1 MKKFY
6 FLFLFA
12 LIASIGNLYAAE
24 KTVTWNFAG
33 RKSGSGATTSC
44 ELKVQSGSATGTWK
58 ISASENF
65 TAQTGSG
72 STSVTLGSKKA
83 PCTDAKLELTNSPIP
98 EGAQIK
104 KVSITAKTNN
114 AKGATFGL
122 QIGGVSSE
130 TTLTFD
136 KTKTTQEFTES
147 KVGNVVLV
155 INTLNQSN
163 VSLYSISITYEEVA
177 ETKCAKPTFNLENGK
192 TYTDAQTLVITSTT
206 ADATIHYT
214 INRGEEKTG
223 QPAEFTENGEYTV
236 DAWATKD
243 NLTESDHASIKFTIA
258 KKCAAPTFTPAAGYL
273 KLGNAITFTSATADA
288 EISYQYSYN
297 GGEYTSFV
305 KGTSFT
311 PDKEGTY
318 KIIAKA
324 TKTGL
329 EDGVSGEQIYEVG
342 NLVFYESFDKN
353 DGTGGNDGKWS
364 GSIASNDI
372 QYDVTGW
379 TCQNASGA
387 NKCAKFGTSSKK
399 GTATTPALTDL
410 EGDAIL
416 TFKAA
421 PWNTEGGKMSVTIS
435 DGTIETSEFE
445 LINNTFTE
453 YSVKISGGATS
464 KITFTSSEARFFLD
478 EVKVK
483 QVAVA
488 TPTITPNG
496 GDVKVGDKITF
507 ATKTDGATL
516 SYSTDG
522 GQTWTPG
529 SEYTATTVGALNLW
543 VKATKGS
550 DESAV
555 AKATFNVV
563 DPNAIGSVNINITAD
578 KTAKTG
584 ELFGT
589 MTVAVPMPI
598 NATVMDVVIKKDGKE
613 FSSDK
618 NLTAEF
624 SKEITETGTYEIDVT
639 ANNDKEI
646 IGDKKTAEFYS
657 NKLTDIA
664 DFLLYGP
671 ECNNLFGSD
680 VVYEFTCPLSVT
692 YANGSNLWVT
702 DGTDGMLI
710 FQRGGFSTA
719 YTNGTVFAKGIKGQ
733 YTVYNNT
740 IELTEPVLTETTEGA
755 TVDPKQIEIAAI
767 SADNQNQFVII
778 KDAVLNVKNETF
790 ADAAGNTVDMYDKK
804 FCTVPADGTYDVV
817 GIVSYYGYSEAEA
830 ATQVYPLAF
839 LTAPTA
845 TLGFT
850 AAEINEM
857 PWLAANDI
865 VLTEDGSFED
875 MNASCVKLT
884 CEEGAQI
891 EYTLDSGEPSPST
904 ATVESGTEIG
914 FTDGESYMLTVCA
927 VKGGYKSA
935 SREYLFSI
943 GKTSSVSSMSAEG
956 VKVFAA
962 EGGVE
967 VVADEAADVA
977 VYTVAGQLVR
987 QARVAEG
994 STLVNVAP
1002 GFYVVRANGTATKV
1016 IVR

>member
-24 KTVTWNFAG
+24 KTVTYTFTSKTWAAADGNWNSLKGGDSKETRGVAVT
-33 RKSGSGATTSC
+33 KAVSGASAESPSGFSKITS
-44 ELKVQSGSATGTWK
+44 VNMVW
-58 ISASENF
+58 
-65 TAQTGSG
+65 
-72 STSVTLGSKKA
+72 STSGKGAGTINMYISDNKVGSKTVGKSMSNQKFSVVTD
-83 PCTDAKLELTNSPIP
+83 PSNTSGVVKFDVTCTAGTIY
-98 EGAQIK
+98 IK
-104 KVSITAKTNN
+104 
-114 AKGATFGL
+114 
-122 QIGGVSSE
+122 
-130 TTLTFD
+130 
-136 KTKTTQEFTES
+136 
-147 KVGNVVLV
+147 
-155 INTLNQSN
+155 
-163 VSLYSISITYEEVA
+163 SISITYEEGA
-177 ETKCAKPTFNLENGK
+177 ETKCAT
-192 TYTDAQTLVITSTT
+192 
-206 ADATIHYT
+206 
-214 INRGEEKTG
+214 
-223 QPAEFTENGEYTV
+223 
-236 DAWATKD
+236 
-243 NLTESDHASIKFTIA
+243 
-258 KKCAAPTFTPAAGYL
+258 PTFTPAAGYL
-273 KLGNAITFTSATADA
+273 KLGNAITFTSATVDA
-288 EISYQYSYN
+288 EVYYQYSYN

-329 EDGVSGEQIYEVG
+329 EDGVSEEQIYEVG

-364 GSIASNDI
+364 GSIASKDI

-379 TCQNASGA
+379 TCEYEKGA

-464 KITFTSSEARFFLD
+464 KITFTSSEDRFFLD

-516 SYSTDG
+516 SYSTDEG
-522 GQTWTPG
+522 KTWTPG
-529 SEYTATTVGALNLW
+529 SEYAAATVGALNLW

-578 KTAKTG
+578 KTAATG

-692 YANGSNLWVT
+692 FSKGENLWVT

-740 IELTEPVLTETTEGA
+740 TIELTEPVLTETTEGA
-755 TVDPKQIEIAAI
+755 TVDPKQIEISAI
-767 SADNQNQFVII
+767 KADNQNQFVII

-817 GIVSYYGYSEAEA
+817 GIVSYYKPKKAEA

-865 VLTEDGSFED
+865 VLTEDGSFEG

-935 SREYLFSI
+935 SREYMFSI
-943 GKTSSVSSMSAEG
+943 GKTSSVSSMSVEG

-967 VVADEAADVA
+967 VVAEEAAEVA
-977 VYTVAGQLVR
+977 VYTAAGQLVR

>member
-12 LIASIGNLYAAE
+12 LIASISNLYAVE
-24 KTVTWNFAG
+24 KTVTFDFSTDPGVVSGIKNGEITVSFKTPGNTPAWN
-33 RKSGSGATTSC
+33 KSNGGEIRAYAKNTITVSSAKKIKAIKFTFNKSDGSNKITSTP
-44 ELKVQSGSATGTWK
+44 TGFTSPTWTGE
-58 ISASENF
+58 SE
-65 TAQTGSG
+65 
-72 STSVTLGSKKA
+72 SVVFS
-83 PCTDAKLELTNSPIP
+83 
-98 EGAQIK
+98 
-104 KVSITAKTNN
+104 
-114 AKGATFGL
+114 
-122 QIGGVSSE
+122 IGGTKGHRKV
-130 TTLTFD
+130 
-136 KTKTTQEFTES
+136 KTIE
-147 KVGNVVLV
+147 V
-155 INTLNQSN
+155 
-163 VSLYSISITYEEVA
+163 TYEEGA
-177 ETKCAKPTFNLENGK
+177 ETKCAT
-192 TYTDAQTLVITSTT
+192 
-206 ADATIHYT
+206 
-214 INRGEEKTG
+214 
-223 QPAEFTENGEYTV
+223 
-236 DAWATKD
+236 
-243 NLTESDHASIKFTIA
+243 
-258 KKCAAPTFTPAAGYL
+258 PTFTPAAGYL

-288 EISYQYSYN
+288 EIYYQYSYN
-297 GGEYTSFV
+297 GGEYNSFV

-329 EDGVSGEQIYEVG
+329 EDGISGEQTYEVG

-353 DGTGGNDGKWS
+353 DGTGGNDGRWN
-364 GSIASNDI
+364 GSIAANDI

-379 TCQNASGA
+379 TCENAKGA
-387 NKCAKFGTSSKK
+387 NMCAKFGTGGAK
-399 GTATTPALTDL
+399 GKATTPALTGL
-410 EGDAIL
+410 AGDAIL
-416 TFKAA
+416 TFKAGA
-421 PWNTEGGKMSVTIS
+421 WNVTNEKNTLNISITNGTLDKTSV
-435 DGTIETSEFE
+435 E
-445 LINNTFTE
+445 LKKGEFTE
-453 YSVKISGGATS
+453 YTINITGADATS
-464 KITFTSSEARFFLD
+464 KITFEAAEVEDNRFFLD

-507 ATKTDGATL
+507 ATKTEGATL
-516 SYSTDG
+516 SYSTDEG
-522 GQTWTPG
+522 KTWTPG
-529 SEYTATTVGALNLW
+529 SEYTAAAVGALNLW
-543 VKATKGS
+543 VKAIKDS

-578 KTAKTG
+578 KKAKTG

-618 NLTAEF
+618 GLTAEF

-646 IGDKKTAEFYS
+646 TGDKKTAEFYS

-692 YANGSNLWVT
+692 FSKGENLWVT

-740 IELTEPVLTETTEGA
+740 TIELTEPVLTETTEGA
-755 TVDPKQIEIAAI
+755 TVDPKQIEISAI
-767 SADNQNQFVII
+767 KADNQNQYVII

-790 ADAAGNTVDMYDKK
+790 ADAVGNTVDMFDKK

-817 GIVSYYGYSEAEA
+817 GIVSYYKPKKAEA

-839 LTAPTA
+839 LTTPTA

-857 PWLAANDI
+857 PWLAANDK
-865 VLTEDGSFED
+865 VLTEEATEVKD
-875 MNASCVKLT
+875 ASCVKLT

-891 EYTLDSGEPSPST
+891 EYTLVSAETGSST
-904 ATVESGTEIG
+904 ATVESGAEIVG
-914 FTDGESYMLTVCA
+914 LIKGEVYELTVCA

-935 SREYLFSI
+935 SRQYTFTITGS
-943 GKTSSVSSMSAEG
+943 TSSVSSMSAEG

-962 EGGVE
+962 EGGVK
-967 VVADEAADVA
+967 VVAAEATDVA